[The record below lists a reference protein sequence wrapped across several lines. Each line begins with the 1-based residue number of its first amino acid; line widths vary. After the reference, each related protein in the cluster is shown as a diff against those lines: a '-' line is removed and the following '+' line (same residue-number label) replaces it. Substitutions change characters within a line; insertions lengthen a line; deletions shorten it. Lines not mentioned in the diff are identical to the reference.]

1 MRVKGSRLA
10 AASLAATAI
19 LSAAACSGSGHP
31 GARTPGKGGGPAVAI
46 TRSLSA
52 SVQVIDDSGSGASS
66 DLARALLA
74 SAPVVV
80 VARDD
85 SAVSAADR
93 SAHAPVLLASSVT
106 PQLAAAVRALHPRTV
121 LDAGLPAGALS
132 RRLSGIEVTARPSA
146 LPAASP
152 PRQTGV
158 AVLTDSGSGNRSGN
172 SGSAVDATA
181 AAAGATV
188 LPVNGG
194 DPRTDPAAIRALARL
209 RPQHVI
215 AVGSEFGSSGQLQER
230 VTEAETG
237 RQLPGGGQVMF
248 PGRRLVALYGHPGA
262 SSLGA
267 LGQQGLSASIARAQ
281 KMASEYR
288 SLSDVPVVPA
298 FEIIATV
305 AEGAPGPDGTY
316 SQPTPVSE
324 LRPWIRRA
332 ADHGMYVVLD
342 LQPGRANL
350 LDQAKQ
356 YQSLL
361 KEPNVGLGLD
371 AEWKLQPGQVPLQ
384 QIGHVDI
391 GEVNSVVRWLATL
404 TSQNHLPQKA
414 LILHQFRSSMI
425 TDESK
430 LDTSHDDLAI
440 VMHMDGQGSPDVKQ
454 ASWNMVTS
462 GAPHGV
468 FFGWKNFFVKDTPM
482 ISPQATM
489 KHTPAPV
496 MISYQ

>member
-1 MRVKGSRLA
+1 M
-10 AASLAATAI
+10 
-19 LSAAACSGSGHP
+19 
-31 GARTPGKGGGPAVAI
+31 

-52 SVQVIDDSGSGASS
+52 SAQVIDDSGSGASS
-66 DLARALLA
+66 DLARALFT

-85 SAVSAADR
+85 SAVPAADR

-106 PQLAAAVRALHPRTV
+106 PQLAAMVRALHPRTV
-121 LDAGLPAGALS
+121 LDAGLPASALS
-132 RRLSGIEVTARPSA
+132 RRLSGIAVTVRASG
-146 LPAASP
+146 LPAAST

-158 AVLTDSGSGNRSGN
+158 AVLTDSGDGDSGN
-172 SGSAVDATA
+172 AVDATA
-181 AAAGATV
+181 ASAGATV
-188 LPVNGG
+188 VPVNGA
-194 DPRTDPAAIRALARL
+194 DPRTDPGAIRSLARL

-215 AVGSEFGSSGQLQER
+215 AIGSEFGSSGQLQER

-237 RQLPGGGQVMF
+237 QQLPGGGQVMF

-267 LGQQGLSASIARAQ
+267 LGQQGLSQSIARAR
-281 KMASEYR
+281 KMAREYR
-288 SLSDVPVVPA
+288 SLSSVPVVPA

-361 KEPNVGLGLD
+361 EEPNVGLGLD

-384 QIGHVDI
+384 QIGHVNI
-391 GEVNSVVRWLATL
+391 SEVNSVVRWLATL
-404 TSQNHLPQKA
+404 TSQHHLPQKA
-414 LILHQFRSSMI
+414 LILHQFRSTMI

-430 LDTSHDDLAI
+430 LDTSHDDLSI

-454 ASWNMVTS
+454 GSWNMVTS